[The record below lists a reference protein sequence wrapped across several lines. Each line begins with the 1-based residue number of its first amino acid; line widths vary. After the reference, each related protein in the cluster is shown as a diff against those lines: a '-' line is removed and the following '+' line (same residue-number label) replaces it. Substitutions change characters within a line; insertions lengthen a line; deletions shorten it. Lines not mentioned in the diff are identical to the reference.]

1 MSLIDRYILREWLQM
16 FGLVLAACLGLLVM
30 QAMYDDLRDLLEVG
44 ATAVDIAFYYAVL
57 MPSYLSVV
65 LPLALLLSLLYTLGR
80 LHRNLE
86 ITALRAAGCSVI
98 RITRSIWTV
107 GVLLCGVTWF
117 LNATLIP
124 GSVEES
130 RSIWQQLRARQ
141 QARIMPPDRVE
152 ASTVV
157 TFHNH
162 REDRLWFMNRYSR
175 YTGRGYGVSVSELG
189 PNGREKTRIQAREAW
204 YDRASGFWVFR
215 EGRETWL
222 DPETGEVM
230 RTMAFREQAVRHFHE
245 HPAMMLVFGIRP
257 SELSFREL
265 QRVVNYYDVEEVPTL
280 RVYVVRYYSLLADTV
295 GPLIIIAL
303 AVPFAIAGVRVNPA
317 VGVSKSIGLFLV
329 YFLLVRLSTT
339 LGARDVLDPVW
350 AAVLPNLVMFLLGG
364 WLLVRMR

>member
-1 MSLIDRYILREWLQM
+1 
-16 FGLVLAACLGLLVM
+16 
-30 QAMYDDLRDLLEVG
+30 
-44 ATAVDIAFYYAVL
+44 
-57 MPSYLSVV
+57 
-65 LPLALLLSLLYTLGR
+65 
-80 LHRNLE
+80 
-86 ITALRAAGCSVI
+86 
-98 RITRSIWTV
+98 
-107 GVLLCGVTWF
+107 
-117 LNATLIP
+117 
-124 GSVEES
+124 
-130 RSIWQQLRARQ
+130 
-141 QARIMPPDRVE
+141 
-152 ASTVV
+152 
-157 TFHNH
+157 
-162 REDRLWFMNRYSR
+162 
-175 YTGRGYGVSVSELG
+175 
-189 PNGREKTRIQAREAW
+189 
-204 YDRASGFWVFR
+204 
-215 EGRETWL
+215 
-222 DPETGEVM
+222 
-230 RTMAFREQAVRHFHE
+230 VRHFHE